1 VFESIHS
8 SSLPITLLV
17 VLAPIWLIYR
27 AMSFLKRR
35 REIHEERVKGA

>member
-8 SSLPITLLV
+8 PVLLITVLV

-35 REIHEERVKGA
+35 REIQDERVKDA